1 MYNVHLF
8 IRYIMCQSREELYRL
23 SNWPGVEGGAR
34 QRLMDQLQ
42 GTCMYM
48 YSNYDHTRT
57 YMYYQIILI

>member
-1 MYNVHLF
+1 
-8 IRYIMCQSREELYRL
+8 MCQSREELYRL

-42 GTCMYM
+42 GMYM